1 MERFRENRVAF
12 SGKTGI
18 IKNRKEVRRMNCDQM
33 LNVVTEMGR
42 ILLQN
47 GAEIHRV
54 EESMQR
60 ICLAWRTAGSLPS
73 PPAFM

>member
-1 MERFRENRVAF
+1 MERFRENGVAF

-54 EESMQR
+54 EESM
-60 ICLAWRTAGSLPS
+60 
-73 PPAFM
+73 